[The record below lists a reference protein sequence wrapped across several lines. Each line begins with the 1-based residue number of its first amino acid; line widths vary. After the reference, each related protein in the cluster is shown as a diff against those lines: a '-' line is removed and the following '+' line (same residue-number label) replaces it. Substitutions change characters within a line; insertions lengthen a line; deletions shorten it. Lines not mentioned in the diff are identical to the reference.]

1 MVLVDTSVWVDHLR
15 STNSVL
21 VALLEQGRVL
31 MHPMVIGE
39 LACGNLHNRH
49 ALIALLHKLPHAVE
63 TSHSEALHCLEH
75 NCLMGK
81 GTGWID
87 IHLLASVLLT
97 PGTSLWTKD
106 RRLRAVA
113 EDLQLCWK
121 PSV

>member
-15 STNSVL
+15 STNTGLAKLLDHGQVL
-21 VALLEQGRVL
+21 I
-31 MHPMVIGE
+31 HPMVIGE

-49 ALIALLHKLPHAVE
+49 ALIALLHELPHAVE
-63 TSHSEALHCLEH
+63 ASHSEALHCLEH
-75 NCLMGK
+75 NRLMGK

-97 PGTSLWTKD
+97 SDASLWTKD

-113 EDLQLCWK
+113 GELALCWK
-121 PSV
+121 PTG